1 MKEHK
6 ALNEM
11 LFKNW
16 APQKPAQFRE
26 ACSSSCLKSESNR
39 KKVSSGVV
47 VDDGNIS
54 DKTSASLNVGNS
66 NYMQQVSWKGQIRV
80 QTRK

>member
-16 APQKPAQFRE
+16 APQKPAQFRG
-26 ACSSSCLKSESNR
+26 ARSSSYLQSESNR
-39 KKVSSGVV
+39 KKVSPGVV
-47 VDDGNIS
+47 VDDGNIR
-54 DKTSASLNVGNS
+54 DKTRASLNVGNS
-66 NYMQQVSWKGQIRV
+66 NYIQQVSWKGHIGV